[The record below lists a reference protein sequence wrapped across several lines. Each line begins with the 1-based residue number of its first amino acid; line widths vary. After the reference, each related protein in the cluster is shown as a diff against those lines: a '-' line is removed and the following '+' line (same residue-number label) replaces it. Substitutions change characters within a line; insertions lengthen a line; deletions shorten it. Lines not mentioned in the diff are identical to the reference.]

1 MVMEVHISNTDRV
14 RGFLSAHAT
23 LIGFVSTILT
33 ISSQSFDF
41 MENSCKEVMLE
52 ISSQSK
58 IVRKLHWI
66 CEVHS
71 KLFLVCIDDTVGY
84 MRDRIL

>member
-52 ISSQSK
+52 ISK
-58 IVRKLHWI
+58 VRAKLLENFI
-66 CEVHS
+66 GFAKS
-71 KLFLVCIDDTVGY
+71 TLNYF
-84 MRDRIL
+84 